1 MTIPSESTLFTD
13 QSLRSKLNAIDRLR
27 QLGVSNDQ
35 VILPSI
41 VVVGDQSSGKSST
54 LESIAG
60 IELPKG
66 KNIVT
71 RNPIILRM
79 VKIPENQ
86 KSHAS
91 LEAENQP
98 TVTIEDFSEIP
109 ERINS
114 LADEINGKNAQIS
127 DKEITLTVYKHNVHD
142 LTLVDLPGI
151 ARVSTGDQPKN
162 IYEII
167 KAIILKYITPSESVI
182 LNVCSAAVDFQTC
195 ETIQLSREVDP
206 EGIRTIGVCTKLDTT
221 DLVGM
226 ADRLLAHG
234 KSDVKLRVFYY

>member
-1 MTIPSESTLFTD
+1 MKHNLAENAKIRKSLDTID
-13 QSLRSKLNAIDRLR
+13 KLR
-27 QLGVSNDQ
+27 QIGITEEK
-35 VILPSI
+35 ILLPTI

-79 VKIPENQ
+79 VRISEKQPEQ
-86 KSHAS
+86 I
-91 LEAENQP
+91 
-98 TVTIEDFSEIP
+98 TIEANGHEKVEVEDEKQVPEAIKLFSD
-109 ERINS
+109 R
-114 LADEINGKNAQIS
+114 LNGTNANVT
-127 DKEITLTVYKHNVHD
+127 DKEIILTVYKHNVND

-151 ARVSTGDQPKN
+151 ARVATGDQPKN

-234 KSDVKLRVFYY
+234 KSDVKLKVFIINADY